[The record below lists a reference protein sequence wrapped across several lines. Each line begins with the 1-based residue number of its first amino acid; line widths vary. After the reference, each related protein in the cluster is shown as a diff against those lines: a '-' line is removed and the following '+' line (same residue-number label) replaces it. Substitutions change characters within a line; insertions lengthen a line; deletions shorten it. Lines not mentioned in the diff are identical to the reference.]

1 MMTRRCAI
9 GTRWRLCRLL
19 REISRK
25 DKGKDRNMDTTAT
38 LLSNL
43 STHPG
48 PCVEGRWAAG
58 LLGVTLAAAM
68 ISSGCAKGGVAEAS
82 PTVTVQVGAA
92 ENQTIERKV
101 TGEATLYPL
110 EQSAIVPKISAPI
123 KKFYVE
129 KGRKVQ
135 AVQLVEEI
143 ENLELVGQKQEE
155 EANLTQAEAGYQQG
169 VQKAEQDRTLAKEQL
184 DAAQKLYDARK
195 ELYKQ
200 GAVSSKDVDDA
211 NVALI
216 QAKNAYGMSQKQLDL
231 KIAEG
236 QYKAAQVKTT
246 EVEVSLNYSRIVSPI
261 DGVVTDRPVYPGEM
275 ASNSGPIITVM
286 NLSQIVARAH
296 VDQQKA
302 SQLKVGDSA
311 TISVPGQPGALKGK
325 VSLVSPALDP
335 NSTTVEI
342 WVQAPNPGERL
353 KPGANGQV
361 QIVTQAIPH
370 AIVIPAEALLTSPQG
385 DNSVI
390 ILDTDNKPHKK
401 KVKVGIR
408 DVDAVQIT
416 DGLQGGERVVTVGA
430 FALSQED
437 DPILAKTN
445 IQVAAPPNI
454 PEEDD
459 EDQ

>member
-1 MMTRRCAI
+1 MSADKNAI
-9 GTRWRLCRLL
+9 YKSVCQVKARGVCGWGGGIVLGSVVAL
-19 REISRK
+19 
-25 DKGKDRNMDTTAT
+25 
-38 LLSNL
+38 
-43 STHPG
+43 
-48 PCVEGRWAAG
+48 G
-58 LLGVTLAAAM
+58 LVG
-68 ISSGCAKGGVAEAS
+68 SGCSKGGEVEAA

-101 TGEATLYPL
+101 TAEGTLYPL
-110 EQSAIVPKISAPI
+110 EQSAIVPKISAPV

-129 KGRKVQ
+129 RGSKVH
-135 AVQLVEEI
+135 AGQLLAEL
-143 ENLELVGQKQEE
+143 ENSDLLASQKESE
-155 EANLTQAEAGYQQG
+155 GTYAQAEASYEQA
-169 VQKAEQDRTLAKEQL
+169 VQKAEQDRQLAKETL
-184 DAAQKLYDARK
+184 DAAQKLYGARK

-200 GAVSSKDVDDA
+200 GAVSAKDVDDA
-211 NVALI
+211 NVAFI
-216 QAKNAYGMSQKQLDL
+216 QARNTYEASQKQLDL
-231 KIAEG
+231 KMAEG
-236 QYKAAQVKTT
+236 QLAAAKGHSAG
-246 EVEVSLNYSRIVSPI
+246 VEASVNYSKIVSPI

-296 VDQQKA
+296 IDQSEA
-302 SQLKVGDSA
+302 AQLKVGDPA

-335 NSTTVEI
+335 NSTTVEV
-342 WVQAPNPGERL
+342 WVQAPNPGDRL
-353 KPGANGQV
+353 KPGSSVQV
-361 QIVTQAIPH
+361 QMVAQAVQH
-370 AIVIPAEALLTSPQG
+370 AIVIPAEALLTGPDG
-385 DNSVI
+385 TTSVI

-408 DVDAVQIT
+408 DAGDVQVT
-416 DGLQGGERVVTVGA
+416 EGLQGGERVVTVGA

-445 IQVAAPPNI
+445 IQVQAPPNI

>member
-1 MMTRRCAI
+1 MKA
-9 GTRWRLCRLL
+9 
-19 REISRK
+19 
-25 DKGKDRNMDTTAT
+25 
-38 LLSNL
+38 
-43 STHPG
+43 
-48 PCVEGRWAAG
+48 GRWAGG
-58 LLGVTLAAAM
+58 LLGVTLAAAL
-68 ISSGCAKGGVAEAS
+68 ISSGCGKGDVAEAA

-101 TGEATLYPL
+101 TAEATLYPL
-110 EQSAIVPKISAPI
+110 EQSAIVPKMTAPV

-129 KGRKVQ
+129 KGSRVH
-135 AVQLVEEI
+135 AGQLLAEL
-143 ENLELVGQKQEE
+143 ENSDLLAQKQENE
-155 EANLTQAEAGYQQG
+155 GAYTQAEAGYEQA
-169 VQKAEQDRTLAKEQL
+169 VQKAQQDRTLAKETL
-184 DAAQKLYDARK
+184 DAAQKLYNARQD
-195 ELYKQ
+195 LYKQ
-200 GAVSSKDVDDA
+200 GAVSAKDVDDA

-216 QAKNAYGMSQKQLDL
+216 QARNAYDLAQRQLDL
-231 KIAEG
+231 KVAEG
-236 QYKAAQVKTT
+236 QLAQAKAKTT
-246 EVEVSLNYSRIVSPI
+246 EVEVGINYSRIVSPI

-275 ASNSGPIITVM
+275 AANSGPIVTVM

-296 VDQQKA
+296 VDQQQA

-311 TISVPGQPGALKGK
+311 TISVPGQPGALKGR

-335 NSTTVEI
+335 NSTTVEV

-353 KPGANGQV
+353 KPGTDVQV
-361 QIVTQAIPH
+361 QIVAQAVPH
-370 AIVIPAEALLTSPQG
+370 AIVIPAEALLTSPDG
-385 DNSVI
+385 GTSVI

-408 DVDAVQIT
+408 DVGEVQVT

-437 DPILAKTN
+437 DPVLAKTN

-459 EDQ
+459 DEDQ

>member
-1 MMTRRCAI
+1 MNADKKAIYESVLQVKARGGYGWAI
-9 GTRWRLCRLL
+9 G
-19 REISRK
+19 I
-25 DKGKDRNMDTTAT
+25 
-38 LLSNL
+38 
-43 STHPG
+43 
-48 PCVEGRWAAG
+48 
-58 LLGVTLAAAM
+58 LLGSVVALGFVA
-68 ISSGCAKGGVAEAS
+68 SGCSRGGEVEAA

-101 TGEATLYPL
+101 LAEATLYPL
-110 EQSAIVPKISAPI
+110 EQSAIVPKITAPV

-129 KGRKVQ
+129 KGSKVY
-135 AVQLVEEI
+135 AGQLLAEL
-143 ENLELVGQKQEE
+143 ENSDLLATKMENEGNY
-155 EANLTQAEAGYQQG
+155 AQAEAGYEQA
-169 VQKAEQDRTLAKEQL
+169 VQKAQQDRQLAKETL

-216 QAKNAYGMSQKQLDL
+216 QAKNAYEASQKQLDL
-231 KIAEG
+231 KVAEG
-236 QYKAAQVKTT
+236 QLAAAKGKNA
-246 EVEVSLNYSRIVSPI
+246 EVEAGLNYSKIVSPI

-296 VDQQKA
+296 IDQSEA
-302 SQLKVGDSA
+302 SQLKVGDPA

-335 NSTTVEI
+335 NSTTVEV
-342 WVQAPNPGERL
+342 WVQAPNPGERM
-353 KPGANGQV
+353 KPGSNVQV
-361 QIVTQAIPH
+361 QMVAQAVQH
-370 AIVIPAEALLTSPQG
+370 AIVIPAESVLTGSDG
-385 DNSVI
+385 TTSVI

-408 DVDAVQIT
+408 DAGDVQVT
-416 DGLQGGERVVTVGA
+416 EGLQGGERVVTVGA

-445 IQVAAPPNI
+445 IQVQAPPNI
-454 PEEDD
+454 PDEDDD

>member
-1 MMTRRCAI
+1 MNADKETMH
-9 GTRWRLCRLL
+9 
-19 REISRK
+19 ISILQMSAHRTY
-25 DKGKDRNMDTTAT
+25 R
-38 LLSNL
+38 
-43 STHPG
+43 
-48 PCVEGRWAAG
+48 GRWAGG
-58 LLGVTLAAAM
+58 LLGAALAAALL
-68 ISSGCAKGGVAEAS
+68 SSGCSKGAEVEAS

-101 TGEATLYPL
+101 TSEATLYPL
-110 EQSAIVPKISAPI
+110 EQSAIVPKIAAPV

-129 KGRKVQ
+129 KGSKVR
-135 AVQLVEEI
+135 ANQLLAEL
-143 ENLELVGQKQEE
+143 ENSDLLAQQKENE
-155 EANLTQAEAGYQQG
+155 GNYTQAEAAYEQA
-169 VQKAEQDRTLAKEQL
+169 VQKAKQDLTLSKETL

-195 ELYKQ
+195 DLYKQ
-200 GAVSSKDVDDA
+200 GAVSAKDVDDA

-216 QAKNAYGMSQKQLDL
+216 QARNAYELSQRQLDL
-231 KIAEG
+231 KVAEG
-236 QYKAAQVKTT
+236 NLTAAKAKTA
-246 EVEVSLNYSRIVSPI
+246 EVEAGVNYSRIVSPI

-296 VDQQKA
+296 IDQQQA
-302 SQLKVGDSA
+302 SQLKVGDAA

-335 NSTTVEI
+335 NSTTVEV
-342 WVQAPNPGERL
+342 WVQAPNPGERMR
-353 KPGANGQV
+353 PGSNVQV
-361 QIVTQAIPH
+361 QIVAQAVPH
-370 AIVIPAEALLTSPQG
+370 AIVIPAEALLTGSDG
-385 DNSVI
+385 ATSVI

-408 DVDAVQIT
+408 DAGDVQVT
-416 DGLQGGERVVTVGA
+416 EGLQGGERVVTVGA

-454 PEEDD
+454 PEDED

>member
-1 MMTRRCAI
+1 MNADKKAIRR
-9 GTRWRLCRLL
+9 
-19 REISRK
+19 
-25 DKGKDRNMDTTAT
+25 
-38 LLSNL
+38 SNL
-43 STHPG
+43 QMNA
-48 PCVEGRWAAG
+48 GRWAG
-58 LLGVTLAAAM
+58 SLLAVALAAAAV
-68 ISSGCAKGGVAEAS
+68 SSGCSHTGAAETN

-101 TGEATLYPL
+101 SAEATLYPL
-110 EQSAIVPKISAPI
+110 EQSAIVPKISAPV

-129 KGRKVQ
+129 RGSKVH
-135 AVQLVEEI
+135 AGQLLAEL
-143 ENLELVGQKQEE
+143 ENSDLLAQKQEN
-155 EANLTQAEAGYQQG
+155 EANFTQAEAGYQQA
-169 VQKAEQDRTLAKEQL
+169 VQKAEQDRTLAKETL

-216 QAKNAYGMSQKQLDL
+216 QAKNAYDMSQKQLDL

-296 VDQQKA
+296 IDQQQA
-302 SQLKVGDSA
+302 SQLKVGDAA
-311 TISVPGQPGALKGK
+311 TISMPGQPGALKGK

-335 NSTTVEI
+335 NSTTVEV
-342 WVQAPNPGERL
+342 WVQAPNPGERM
-353 KPGANGQV
+353 KPGSSVQV
-361 QIVTQAIPH
+361 QMVAQAVPH
-370 AIVIPAEALLTSPQG
+370 AIVIPAEALLTTPDG

-408 DVDAVQIT
+408 DAGEVQVT
-416 DGLQGGERVVTVGA
+416 EGLQGGERVVTVGA

-454 PEEDD
+454 PDEDD

>member
-1 MMTRRCAI
+1 MNADKRAI
-9 GTRWRLCRLL
+9 HRTNLHRNAGGWAGSLL
-19 REISRK
+19 
-25 DKGKDRNMDTTAT
+25 A
-38 LLSNL
+38 
-43 STHPG
+43 
-48 PCVEGRWAAG
+48 VA
-58 LLGVTLAAAM
+58 LAAAVV
-68 ISSGCAKGGVAEAS
+68 SSGCSHTGAAETN

-101 TGEATLYPL
+101 SAEATLYPL
-110 EQSAIVPKISAPI
+110 EQSAIVPKISAPV

-129 KGRKVQ
+129 KGSKVHAGQLLAELENSDLLAAQKENEGNFAQ
-135 AVQLVEEI
+135 AQ
-143 ENLELVGQKQEE
+143 
-155 EANLTQAEAGYQQG
+155 AGYEQA
-169 VQKAEQDRTLAKEQL
+169 VQKAEQDRTLAKETL
-184 DAAQKLYDARK
+184 DAAQKLYDARR

-200 GAVSSKDVDDA
+200 GAVSAKDVDDA

-216 QAKNAYGMSQKQLDL
+216 QAKNAYDSSQKQLDL
-231 KIAEG
+231 KVAEG
-236 QYKAAQVKTT
+236 QYKAAQAKTT
-246 EVEVSLNYSRIVSPI
+246 EAEVSVNYSKIVSPI

-296 VDQQKA
+296 IDQQQA
-302 SQLKVGDSA
+302 AQLKVGDAA

-335 NSTTVEI
+335 NSTTVEV
-342 WVQAPNPGERL
+342 WVQAPNPGERM
-353 KPGANGQV
+353 KPGSSVQV
-361 QIVTQAIPH
+361 QMVAQAVPH
-370 AIVIPAEALLTSPQG
+370 AIVIPAEALLTTPDG

-408 DVDAVQIT
+408 DAGEVQVT
-416 DGLQGGERVVTVGA
+416 EGLQGGERVVTVGA

-445 IQVAAPPNI
+445 IQVAAPANVPD
-454 PEEDD
+454 EDD

>member
-1 MMTRRCAI
+1 
-9 GTRWRLCRLL
+9 
-19 REISRK
+19 
-25 DKGKDRNMDTTAT
+25 
-38 LLSNL
+38 
-43 STHPG
+43 
-48 PCVEGRWAAG
+48 
-58 LLGVTLAAAM
+58 
-68 ISSGCAKGGVAEAS
+68 
-82 PTVTVQVGAA
+82 VTVQVGAA

-129 KGRKVQ
+129 KGSKVH
-135 AVQLVEEI
+135 AGQLLAEL
-143 ENLELVGQKQEE
+143 ENSDLLAQKQEN
-155 EANLTQAEAGYQQG
+155 EANFTQAEAGYQQA

-296 VDQQKA
+296 VDQQEA

-353 KPGANGQV
+353 KPGANVQV
-361 QIVTQAIPH
+361 QIVAQAIPH

-430 FALSQED
+430 FSLSQED